1 MDEKASGLAKEVE
14 KMIPARWDPF
24 REALSLQD
32 RMNRI
37 FSDFQYRFG
46 GDEPVGAWTPPVDIF
61 EADGALVVRAEIPG
75 VKREDIEVSVQ
86 NGALILKGERQKES
100 ELGDENVYRIERQYG
115 TFARSFTLPTQV
127 DASKIKATY
136 RDGIL
141 EITLPKSAEAKP
153 KKVEIHAA

>member
-1 MDEKASGLAKEVE
+1 
-14 KMIPARWDPF
+14 
-24 REALSLQD
+24 
-32 RMNRI
+32 
-37 FSDFQYRFG
+37 
-46 GDEPVGAWTPPVDIF
+46 
-61 EADGALVVRAEIPG
+61 
-75 VKREDIEVSVQ
+75 
-86 NGALILKGERQKES
+86 
-100 ELGDENVYRIERQYG
+100 VYRIERQYG

>member
-1 MDEKASGLAKEVE
+1 
-14 KMIPARWDPF
+14 
-24 REALSLQD
+24 
-32 RMNRI
+32 
-37 FSDFQYRFG
+37 
-46 GDEPVGAWTPPVDIF
+46 
-61 EADGALVVRAEIPG
+61 
-75 VKREDIEVSVQ
+75 
-86 NGALILKGERQKES
+86 LILKGERQKES